1 MVGACQPRY
10 NQPLRR
16 NPPTDKAS
24 GRCSLPTS
32 RRYFGSTP
40 PKQWMAQ
47 RRGTHEMAQFAVNVM
62 CPSERGPPTVTGLF
76 SSSATKRPATQN
88 YDNTKIAVARIL
100 GGEERQRTLSS
111 LLWLGPL

>member
-16 NPPTDKAS
+16 NHPTDKAS

-88 YDNTKIAVARIL
+88 YDFVPGNKIVEDPRGHAAEVQKSPHVAFK
-100 GGEERQRTLSS
+100 
-111 LLWLGPL
+111 